1 MKKRLISFIF
11 LSMLLFTGCGK
22 RDETFVKNIMLSQN
36 EKLFSADFQTY
47 DFETQEESYKTQ
59 QYSSSDIFSLCI
71 KAVNENRYNFRLC
84 ENVFID
90 AVLLKDDFNKIFS
103 VINSLKIPPSVN
115 LVCFIDDV
123 SFETNV
129 ENLIKTPLYNF
140 SKDIDGADGIISLT
154 NKDGKNAGAVIVQN
168 GEVIKHLDDKQWL
181 IFNMLTGDRNGFS
194 LLLRDN
200 EINAV
205 IDWCDV
211 YRTADKIN
219 ITICLADYKGI
230 SDTNLIKEYIR
241 MEITDNVYVL
251 MNDAVTGK
259 ILRYDN
265 NISALPDIEIN
276 IV

>member
-1 MKKRLISFIF
+1 M
-11 LSMLLFTGCGK
+11 
-22 RDETFVKNIMLSQN
+22 
-36 EKLFSADFQTY
+36 
-47 DFETQEESYKTQ
+47 
-59 QYSSSDIFSLCI
+59 
-71 KAVNENRYNFRLC
+71 
-84 ENVFID
+84 
-90 AVLLKDDFNKIFS
+90 LLKDDFNKIFS

-154 NKDGKNAGAVIVQN
+154 NKDGKNAGAVIVQD

-219 ITICLADYKGI
+219 ITMSLADYKGI

>member
-1 MKKRLISFIF
+1 M
-11 LSMLLFTGCGK
+11 
-22 RDETFVKNIMLSQN
+22 
-36 EKLFSADFQTY
+36 
-47 DFETQEESYKTQ
+47 
-59 QYSSSDIFSLCI
+59 
-71 KAVNENRYNFRLC
+71 
-84 ENVFID
+84 
-90 AVLLKDDFNKIFS
+90 
-103 VINSLKIPPSVN
+103 
-115 LVCFIDDV
+115 
-123 SFETNV
+123 
-129 ENLIKTPLYNF
+129 
-140 SKDIDGADGIISLT
+140 T
-154 NKDGKNAGAVIVQN
+154 NKDGKNDGAVIVQD
-168 GEVIKHLDDKQWL
+168 GEVIKYLDDKQWL

-219 ITICLADYKGI
+219 ITISLADYKGI

-241 MEITDNVYVL
+241 MEITDIVYVL

-259 ILRYDN
+259 ILRHDN

>member
-11 LSMLLFTGCGK
+11 LSMLLFTSCGK

-84 ENVFID
+84 ENIFID

-115 LVCFIDDV
+115 LVCFIDGV

-129 ENLIKTPLYNF
+129 ENLIKTPLYDF
-140 SKDIDGADGIISLT
+140 SKDINGVDGVISLT
-154 NKDGKNAGAVIVQN
+154 NKDGTNSGAVIVQD
-168 GEVIKHLDDKQWL
+168 GETIKYLDDKQWL

-200 EINAV
+200 EVNAV

-219 ITICLADYKGI
+219 ITISLADYKGI

-241 MEITDNVYVL
+241 MEITDIVYVL

>member
-115 LVCFIDDV
+115 LVCFIVGV
-123 SFETNV
+123 SFEIDV

-154 NKDGKNAGAVIVQN
+154 NKDGKNSGAVIVQD
-168 GEVIKHLDDKQWL
+168 GEVIKYLDDKQWL

-219 ITICLADYKGI
+219 ITISLADYKGI